1 MIYKD
6 NNKNSLFDIDK
17 FSPTYKLR
25 SNADGWFRLYLD
37 QRTEPAEFSVVNE
50 NSEVDVIQDNIE
62 ELKVFPIEIHPIRL
76 KKMDY
81 PELNNPYE
89 CWSLDYKRPSIE
101 SAALWSDCY
110 KCEFFSTMEYPYNDY
125 KFHCK
130 KSYLVF
136 MLTVD
141 TREKIYMFLDGEKR
155 KTVAA
160 FEEHIRNGS
169 IPLLLSSTI
178 VDAGSYRFS
187 SLTANPF
194 GLFPSLADIE
204 EIEQIKR

>member
-1 MIYKD
+1 MHDFRSKKEKKLESD
-6 NNKNSLFDIDK
+6 GFLAQVDLKQ
-17 FSPTYKLR
+17 FSTY
-25 SNADGWFRLYLD
+25 
-37 QRTEPAEFSVVNE
+37 
-50 NSEVDVIQDNIE
+50 
-62 ELKVFPIEIHPIRL
+62 IHRL